1 MERRFPHIIS
11 HSGIAPFAATQPWF
25 LCSGALL
32 CAAAALVRSPL
43 WASLAA
49 LLFAAF
55 LVTIAR
61 RAPAAFVLLAPMLVL
76 RLTELASGAAIE
88 SGAIMSETG
97 VTGEPTGAFARLA
110 LLQLVTIAAA
120 ALLIERYWPR
130 LRSNFANLAAPGPL
144 MTSAIVGTIGLA
156 TLILAAL
163 ACRHGL
169 PLLGAIDRFTYLK
182 RLDGTPFRTIMMNRI
197 VIAPLVGLLVAAPTS
212 RLLGLWLAA
221 WLVILSI
228 TFGEKFTSLLFITAA
243 VAQPLALVQLA
254 RSGAL
259 PWRPLGLA
267 AGVFLLVSLPAV
279 LITYGAASDPGRA
292 WQRAQDR
299 AAVQG
304 QLWYLADRAG
314 PPRRPDSAA
323 IRADLIS
330 WFRPTEQLP
339 ERAGTRF
346 GLYHVMSRFTSSH
359 RVGQAIAGNNGFA
372 FALYPY
378 LLLVSGPILLITG
391 ALIVTLAQATILL
404 LLAAALAHQRWLAA
418 LAFARAANAATATIV
433 TGYLWNL
440 FGVKTL
446 AAILIGLTLTQLP
459 KLGSFRVFQSPLNR
473 KLRKA

>member
-163 ACRHGL
+163 AWRHGL
-169 PLLGAIDRFTYLK
+169 PLLGAIDRLTYLK

-228 TFGEKFTSLLFITAA
+228 TFGIPAQRDRVKVRAGDGLLEPADA
-243 VAQPLALVQLA
+243 VGKELVVFPVKVRFQRPVQVA
-254 RSGAL
+254 RCHQQQGERRSGV
-259 PWRPLGLA
+259 PDR
-267 AGVFLLVSLPAV
+267 
-279 LITYGAASDPGRA
+279 DP
-292 WQRAQDR
+292 
-299 AAVQG
+299 
-304 QLWYLADRAG
+304 
-314 PPRRPDSAA
+314 
-323 IRADLIS
+323 
-330 WFRPTEQLP
+330 
-339 ERAGTRF
+339 
-346 GLYHVMSRFTSSH
+346 
-359 RVGQAIAGNNGFA
+359 
-372 FALYPY
+372 
-378 LLLVSGPILLITG
+378 
-391 ALIVTLAQATILL
+391 
-404 LLAAALAHQRWLAA
+404 
-418 LAFARAANAATATIV
+418 
-433 TGYLWNL
+433 
-440 FGVKTL
+440 
-446 AAILIGLTLTQLP
+446 
-459 KLGSFRVFQSPLNR
+459 
-473 KLRKA
+473 